1 MMFSLKCIDQTD
13 PLVSTAWG
21 TNTKSVILI
30 SARVF
35 GLPQSIEI
43 DKWPNKKFGQGL
55 IGVPATAEGSR
66 KQVNSFPC
74 SLQNRGELFPYVGLE

>member
-35 GLPQSIEI
+35 GLPQPIEI
-43 DKWPNKKFGQGL
+43 D
-55 IGVPATAEGSR
+55 
-66 KQVNSFPC
+66 
-74 SLQNRGELFPYVGLE
+74 